1 MMLPSRGPG
10 RRAVVGAVGAVALA
24 GAMFVGSAAAAS
36 AEPPMP
42 PPPAP
47 PNCSPADWA
56 GVRAGVAAATSTYLF
71 THPRERLLRDPRRRI
86 QRRNAS
92 WLTWTPTRR
101 FGPTSRASSN
111 PQSTSWT
118 AVATRIRG
126 TLSDRDH
133 TPPGS
138 GPFQRCLL
146 RRTGAASVRRNPAR
160 LPNETFGVS

>member
-71 THPRERLLRDPRRRI
+71 THPPVNDFFATLAGESRDEMRPGLLGRQPAGSGRPRGH
-86 QRRNAS
+86 Q
-92 WLTWTPTRR
+92 
-101 FGPTSRASSN
+101 
-111 PQSTSWT
+111 
-118 AVATRIRG
+118 ATR
-126 TLSDRDH
+126 S
-133 TPPGS
+133 
-138 GPFQRCLL
+138 
-146 RRTGAASVRRNPAR
+146 R
-160 LPNETFGVS
+160 LPGPL